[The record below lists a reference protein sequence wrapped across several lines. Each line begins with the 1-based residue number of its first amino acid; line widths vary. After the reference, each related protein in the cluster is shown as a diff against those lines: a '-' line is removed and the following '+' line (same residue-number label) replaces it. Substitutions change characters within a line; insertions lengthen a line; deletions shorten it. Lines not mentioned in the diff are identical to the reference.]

1 MFFSDDI
8 KKLSIGVEDNSDMS
22 SSVIEDH
29 EDVTI
34 MEKALIENEKKS
46 ECIFEVSKNCQALS
60 LSIFN
65 ERVRADT
72 IFL

>member
-8 KKLSIGVEDNSDMS
+8 KKLSIGVEDNSEMS

-34 MEKALIENEKKS
+34 MEKALENEKKS
-46 ECIFEVSKNCQALS
+46 ECIFEVSKNCHALS